1 MATKSSSAQ
10 PGAAASVIE
19 VQHQIRANAA
29 QLQDYF
35 SDLYSWEKSVSQE
48 EEARK
53 KARASSAVAAT
64 PAPRVRQT
72 VNVAAAPS
80 LSTSDDAAVSKKYVE
95 PAAHTYDKGYNK
107 WAKFDVVRWCFKTMW
122 FITCW

>member
-53 KARASSAVAAT
+53 KARASSAAASAAAT
-64 PAPRVRQT
+64 PAPRVCQT
-72 VNVAAAPS
+72 VDVTAAPS
-80 LSTSDDAAVSKKYVE
+80 PSTSGDAVASKKHVE

-107 WAKFDVVRWCFKTMW
+107 WAKFDVVR
-122 FITCW
+122 

>member
-10 PGAAASVIE
+10 PEAAASVIE
-19 VQHQIRANAA
+19 VQHQIRTNAA

-53 KARASSAVAAT
+53 KARASAARSTAT
-64 PAPRVRQT
+64 PVPRVRQA
-72 VNVAAAPS
+72 VSVAAAPS
-80 LSTSDDAAVSKKYVE
+80 FNSASDVGDEAASKKHVE

-107 WAKFDVVRWCFKTMW
+107 WAKFDVVRCCFDTR
-122 FITCW
+122 